1 MKLTGTMVQ
10 RLMRRHRVS
19 MRDIKAKHHITLKRI
34 REVRANGVEGFLAA
48 EWLFLITGQW
58 PGTRPE

>member
-10 RLMRRHRVS
+10 RLMRRHRVT

-34 REVRANGVEGFLAA
+34 REVRANGFFSLLAS
-48 EWLFLITGQW
+48 GQA
-58 PGTRPE
+58 PGLSKRPDF